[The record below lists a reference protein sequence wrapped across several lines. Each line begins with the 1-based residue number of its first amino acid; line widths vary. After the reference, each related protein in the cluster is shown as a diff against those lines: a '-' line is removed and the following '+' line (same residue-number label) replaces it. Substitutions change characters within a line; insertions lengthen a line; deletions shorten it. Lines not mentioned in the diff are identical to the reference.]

1 MLEISELTERFLAK
15 TQIGILGI
23 TDSNR
28 NPHLSPMWYQWENGS
43 AYMFTARN
51 TVKWANISKQR
62 YGSLCVDKR
71 ESPYAAIILSG
82 LIVESDRSVYDLVL
96 SMALRYYGERE
107 GQKFA
112 DNYKG
117 NPPNVVAF
125 TLVPDRIVSTL
136 EK

>member
-1 MLEISELTERFLAK
+1 MFKVSEHMERFLTR

-23 TDSNR
+23 TDGNS

-43 AYMFTARN
+43 AYMFTGRN
-51 TVKWANISKQR
+51 TIKWGHIAKQR

-71 ESPYAAIILSG
+71 EPPYSALILSG
-82 LIVESDRSVYDLVL
+82 PLVESGRSVYDLVL
-96 SMALRYYGERE
+96 SMALRYYGEKE

-125 TLVPDRIVSTL
+125 TLIPDRIVSTL
-136 EK
+136 E